1 MGAMVKIVRIRGGG
15 DEKSSE
21 DLERATRAETTGNGD
36 IRNPEGHAQL

>member
-1 MGAMVKIVRIRGGG
+1 MGAMVKIVRIHGGG

-21 DLERATRAETTGNGD
+21 DLERVTRTEMTGNGD